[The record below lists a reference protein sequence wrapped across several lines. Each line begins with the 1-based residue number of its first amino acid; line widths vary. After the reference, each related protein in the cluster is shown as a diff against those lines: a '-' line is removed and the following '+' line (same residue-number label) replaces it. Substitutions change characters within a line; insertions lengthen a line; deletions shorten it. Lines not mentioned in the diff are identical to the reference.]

1 MDQLHLS
8 AKTRNVF
15 GKKNKQ
21 LRANGMIPATVYGQQ
36 IGPFSIAVDYKEFE
50 SIYKQAGDNTVIE
63 LNIDNKKTLPVLIQD
78 VVYTPVSE
86 QIVHID
92 FHAINLAEKVTAY
105 VDIEVVGEN
114 DLLKEGGN
122 IVVAMQE
129 VEVEALPTHLPH
141 KIQVDIS
148 GIKNFGDTIYVKDLK
163 ISKDVK
169 VLADEN
175 NPVVTL
181 AAPENIVEELK
192 EMETQTS
199 TAAAASATEPVT
211 SNTEQITDKDNNT
224 LTQDA
229 EHK

>member
-1 MDQLHLS
+1 MEQLHLEIG

-36 IGPFSIAVDYKEFE
+36 VGPFSISVDYKEFE
-50 SIYKQAGDNTVIE
+50 HIYKQAGDNTIVE
-63 LNIDNKKTLPVLIQD
+63 LKIDNKKTLPVLIQD
-78 VVYTPVSE
+78 VVYTPVSD
-86 QIVHID
+86 QIIHID

-122 IVVAMQE
+122 IVVAMSE

-148 GIKNFGDTIYVKDLK
+148 GIKNFGDTIYIKDLK
-163 ISKDVK
+163 VGKDVK
-169 VLADEN
+169 ILADEN
-175 NPVVTL
+175 NPVITL
-181 AAPENIVEELK
+181 ASPENVEEELK
-192 EMETQTS
+192 EIKNENIVAPSVES
-199 TAAAASATEPVT
+199 TAI
-211 SNTEQITDKDNNT
+211 NTEGAESINNNT
-224 LTQDA
+224 LTKDE